1 MSIKVM
7 RQLYSY
13 CESGKQDDL
22 EGLLRDEPD
31 EIDFESEDY
40 GGDAL
45 FLAAMSSPKAE
56 QIIRALVDFY
66 QQYKIDTSEP
76 GSHERMLA
84 RQKLGTMLQEAYDLS
99 SLESEGIHDIVTR
112 YTASEEEV
120 CSTDSDVGGASIEL
134 DDDWKANELEHGT
147 SGLTLENLIALNKS
161 NLEKVQP
168 STPIER
174 WYIADLAFAGDVIV
188 GATDIV
194 WDE

>member
-1 MSIKVM
+1 M

-13 CESGKQDDL
+13 CESGKQDDV

-40 GGDAL
+40 GGEFL
-45 FLAAMSSPKAE
+45 FLAAMGSPKAE
-56 QIIRALVDFY
+56 AIIRLLVDFY
-66 QQYKIDTSEP
+66 QQYKIDISEP

-99 SLESEGIHDIVTR
+99 SSESEGIHDIVTR

-120 CSTDSDVGGASIEL
+120 CSTNSDVGGASVEL
-134 DDDWKANELEHGT
+134 DADWKTNEIEHGT
-147 SGLTLENLIALNKS
+147 SGLTRENLIALNKS
-161 NLEKVQP
+161 NLEKAQP
-168 STPIER
+168 STIER
-174 WYIADLAFAGDVIV
+174 WYVGDLAPCDGVHTAGT
-188 GATDIV
+188 ADIV